1 MLEFI
6 YTKEDKIEETEIG
19 LQMAVSLLIS
29 IILWI
34 FPFLFTLFSRYLEEY
49 NVRQRNY
56 TDLART
62 FILELVLLGAVTI
75 KYIKKAS
82 TIDDTD
88 LCWENKVGEQMYQ
101 LLVMFLLV
109 LVILPFLFETVQG
122 LLFRG

>member
-34 FPFLFTLFSRYLEEY
+34 FPLLFTLFSRYLEEY